1 MAAPAS
7 GYRPLFYLAVVVAAG
22 ALGVT
27 ALYSRKAAAAAA
39 EAEKRNEVNPFAISL
54 NKARDRE
61 FTFTVENYGYV
72 YRGTTGELIDDAV
85 LTFGAWEKFILFFM
99 DDYTTAAKIKDTA
112 FLDVGANT
120 GQYSLFMAPRTKEV
134 HAIEPFP
141 PVLKRLDANLA
152 LNKFPNVVV
161 HRVGLGAEAAEVP
174 FFAADE
180 TNAGGGTFRPD
191 DPDKK
196 PFGAL
201 KIVAGDEYFKSH
213 PTAPVGI
220 IKMDIEGYEESALK
234 GLRATMERDRPLVI
248 VEVTTE
254 HHQVKGSIR
263 SFDQLKGLFP
273 ANYEFLS
280 FHEAQQQFVDGKY
293 DVRPFPADEAA
304 RFFATEKQRN
314 LIAVPAERLSVVPR
328 SRGK

>member
-1 MAAPAS
+1 MAT
-7 GYRPLFYLAVVVAAG
+7 GYRPLFYVAVVIATC
-22 ALGVT
+22 ALGVCF
-27 ALYSRKAAAAAA
+27 LYSRKATAAA
-39 EAEKRNEVNPFAISL
+39 EEAERRNEVNPFAMSL
-54 NKARDRE
+54 HKTRDRE
-61 FTFTVENYGYV
+61 FAFTVENYGYV

-99 DDYTTAAKIKDTA
+99 EDYTAAAKTQDTA
-112 FLDVGANT
+112 FIDVGANT
-120 GQYSLFMAPRTKEV
+120 GQYALFMAPRTKEV

-152 LNKFPNVVV
+152 LNKFPNVTV
-161 HRVGLGAEAAEVP
+161 HRVGFGEAAAEIP
-174 FFAADE
+174 FFASDE

-201 KIVAGDEYFKSH
+201 KIVAADEYFKTH

-220 IKMDIEGYEESALK
+220 VKMDIEGYEEPALK

-254 HHQVKGSIR
+254 HHPVKGSIR
-263 SFDQLKGLFP
+263 SYDQLKALFP

-280 FHEAQQQFVDGKY
+280 FHEAQQQFVDGRY

-304 RFFATEKQRN
+304 RFFASEKQRN
-314 LIAVPAERLSVVPR
+314 LIAVPAEKLSVVPR
-328 SRGK
+328 SRAK